1 MSKIQ
6 LATANAFSR
15 GGIRDWKIRE
25 NITNKELWDFSSGTL
40 EYVSDKGIMDILH
53 FARKY
58 ELIAFNTGIQFGK
71 EEQRKV
77 SKTIIDNLNENI
89 EELLFRNNELATALD
104 KELNK
109 TK

>member
-6 LATANAFSR
+6 LATANAFQESKSS
-15 GGIRDWKIRE
+15 GKEDWKIRE
-25 NITNKELWDFSSGTL
+25 NITNEVLGEFPSNI
-40 EYVSDKGIMDILH
+40 SDKGIMDILH

-89 EELLFRNNELATALD
+89 EELLFRNDELATALD